1 MSADASHNPAPALS
15 IVLPCYNEARN
26 IPGVLRRFAEVL
38 GGRTDTEVLL
48 VDNGSTDDT
57 AVVLAQELAQPAYSF
72 ARVVT
77 VPKNIGYGYGI
88 MSGVRQARAPVI
100 AWTHADLQTDPA
112 DVLQAYQNF
121 STAPNPPGTFLKGK
135 RVARNPFDALF
146 TFGMSLIASLA
157 LRARLFDVNAQPKM
171 FHRSLLDQLANP
183 PNDFSLDLF
192 VLYTARKLG
201 LIVLEQPVDFSARKH
216 GEAKGGGTLAGKL
229 RLIRRTWNY
238 ILALRRELQTKE
250 RAT

>member
-1 MSADASHNPAPALS
+1 MSHHVSTSRAPALS
-15 IVLPCYNEARN
+15 IVLPCYNESRN
-26 IPGVLRRFAEVL
+26 IPGVLRRFAAVL
-38 GGRTDTEVLL
+38 GDRTDTEVLL
-48 VDNGSTDDT
+48 VDNGSTDDS
-57 AVVLAQELAQPAYSF
+57 AAVLAQELVKPAYRF

-77 VPKNIGYGYGI
+77 VTKNIGYGFGI
-88 MSGVRQARAPVI
+88 MSGVRQAQAPVI

-112 DVLQAYQNF
+112 DVLQAYRQF
-121 STAPNPPGTFLKGK
+121 SAAPNPSATFLKGK

-146 TFGMSLIASLA
+146 TLGMSLIASFA

-171 FHRSLLDQLANP
+171 FHRSLLDQLPNP

-192 VLYTARKLG
+192 ILYTARQLG
-201 LIVLEQPVDFSARKH
+201 LTVLEQPVDFSARKH

-238 ILALRRELQTKE
+238 ILALRRELRTKE
-250 RAT
+250 RTT